1 MSHYLPQRKLFK
13 HFFFWAIPSDTLFF
27 YTWPIDAN
35 CKKIISFIV
44 EQIPTLG
51 VDYFFCYVWK
61 TERKAPKT
69 PAKTKPPPSTPSRTP
84 STNYSKALAPFF
96 YREKKLSEP
105 ELWVLYIDWCWKGLK
120 KLPISTIN
128 VNNSANSPKK
138 VNLLNFFWDMLIRNL
153 QSTSKNKWIG
163 NTERVRKYI
172 LFMNLMFFYWFFCCG
187 MIEKLK
193 TKSHYVNVISNPIPS
208 LEHLKKVI

>member
-1 MSHYLPQRKLFK
+1 M
-13 HFFFWAIPSDTLFF
+13 
-27 YTWPIDAN
+27 
-35 CKKIISFIV
+35 
-44 EQIPTLG
+44 EQIPPTLG

-96 YREKKLSEP
+96 LQRKKLSEP
-105 ELWVLYIDWCWKGLK
+105 ELWVLHIDWCWKGLK
-120 KLPISTIN
+120 KLPISTID

-172 LFMNLMFFYWFFCCG
+172 LFMNLMFFYWFFFAVAW
-187 MIEKLK
+187 L
-193 TKSHYVNVISNPIPS
+193 ISKVENKIS
-208 LEHLKKVI
+208 LC